1 RPLRHPRRGH
11 RAVLFHADGGA
22 VAQYRAQGGDGDAA
36 DGPDGRAGRCL
47 AHRADQQGGSA
58 GDPGKR
64 DHDAG
69 GADRLQAARH
79 DQDRQGSLLP
89 SARNAAGRGLCLCQQ
104 GDDREHA
111 GRGSLRGY
119 RRVPGKERPELA
131 ELALPQYPDTLIKS
145 ILREIKTIAMVGA
158 SGNDIRPSYFAMMYL
173 LNKGYKIIPVNPGMV
188 GKEILGQKVYAS
200 LKDVPAPVDMV
211 DIFREAKFA
220 PDIAREAVAEKDRL
234 GLKILWM
241 QLGVISEEAEKIAQD
256 GGLTVVMNRCPK
268 IEHGRFSGEIGWMG
282 VNRRVIDNRKP
293 LLFGRGG
300 SLKHG

>member
-1 RPLRHPRRGH
+1 
-11 RAVLFHADGGA
+11 
-22 VAQYRAQGGDGDAA
+22 
-36 DGPDGRAGRCL
+36 
-47 AHRADQQGGSA
+47 
-58 GDPGKR
+58 
-64 DHDAG
+64 
-69 GADRLQAARH
+69 
-79 DQDRQGSLLP
+79 
-89 SARNAAGRGLCLCQQ
+89 
-104 GDDREHA
+104 
-111 GRGSLRGY
+111 
-119 RRVPGKERPELA
+119 LA

-234 GLKILWM
+234 GLKVLWM
-241 QLGVISEEAEKIAQD
+241 QLGVISEKAERIAKD
-256 GGLTVVMNRCPK
+256 AGLTVVMNRCPK

>member
-1 RPLRHPRRGH
+1 MSQ
-11 RAVLFHADGGA
+11 V
-22 VAQYRAQGGDGDAA
+22 
-36 DGPDGRAGRCL
+36 
-47 AHRADQQGGSA
+47 
-58 GDPGKR
+58 
-64 DHDAG
+64 
-69 GADRLQAARH
+69 
-79 DQDRQGSLLP
+79 
-89 SARNAAGRGLCLCQQ
+89 
-104 GDDREHA
+104 
-111 GRGSLRGY
+111 
-119 RRVPGKERPELA
+119 A
-131 ELALPQYPDTLIKS
+131 ELALPEYPDSLIKS
-145 ILREIKTIAMVGA
+145 ILRSVKNIAMVGA

-211 DIFREAKFA
+211 DIFRESKYA

-234 GLKILWM
+234 GLKVLWM
-241 QLGVISEEAEKIAQD
+241 QLGVISEEAEKIGKDA
-256 GGLTVVMNRCPK
+256 GLTVVMNRCPK